1 MTETFGKYRK
11 YVRSDL
17 IIERQQGV
25 QAGIKETIGKHLVA
39 DRPFCPIVGIGPYI
53 YS

>member
-25 QAGIKETIGKHLVA
+25 KAGIKETIGKHLVA
-39 DRPFCPIVGIGPYI
+39 DRRFLPYSGHWSL
-53 YS
+53 YL